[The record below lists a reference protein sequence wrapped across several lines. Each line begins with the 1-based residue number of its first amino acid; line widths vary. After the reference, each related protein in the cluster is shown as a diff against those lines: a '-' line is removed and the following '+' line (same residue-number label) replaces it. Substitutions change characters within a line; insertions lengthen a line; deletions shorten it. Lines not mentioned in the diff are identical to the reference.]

1 MDAQGRG
8 RADDIDPADQ
18 WVLNPNTGEY
28 ELRLG
33 PSAPQSAVPGP
44 RRPRSSDAAPPAR
57 GRKEAAGR
65 PRREGSG
72 REGSGREAARR
83 EGAGREGARREGAG
97 RENRSRETGRRD
109 PQGRE
114 AARREGAAREGAG
127 RAVPPPRR
135 RRGAPEEPPPGRRG
149 RRPVKKSSKGKKIL
163 LWTGGTMAFV
173 LVAGAGAAYLYVQH
187 LNDNIASVSD
197 DGASTGGFEK
207 DKAINILLIGTDK
220 RTGKGNESYGDA
232 GSVGHADTT
241 ILLHVSKDRS
251 NATALSIPRDLIV
264 DVPDCPTTQDDG
276 SQKVIPGTQR
286 VRFNTSLGQD
296 GRTPSCTMRT
306 VTELTGVKP
315 DNFMV
320 ADFNAVKTLTSA
332 VGGVEV
338 CLGKDI
344 DDPDSHLKLSKGT
357 HTIEGEQAL
366 AFVRTRH
373 AVGFGGDLS
382 RIGLQQQ
389 FLSALMRKL
398 KSNDTLTSP
407 QKMLDLAEAG
417 TEALTVDSQLDSIG
431 KLKDLGLELGKL
443 NVKNLTF
450 TTVPVIDNPTEKVK
464 ATVVL
469 DDSKATQVFNMIR
482 NDVSFTAVKQK
493 KKKEAAAV
501 AARLKG
507 SKAPASEVRVRI
519 LNGGAVS
526 GSAQKML
533 QYLQVEEGVTK
544 SENAGNA
551 PEALKRTTLEYAP
564 EQAGQARRLAAI
576 MGLSGSAMKPGDSV
590 TNSQGLPAITLTLG
604 KDFEGAGVPLTAP
617 DKAPE
622 GVDKS
627 TADKVECAK

>member
-1 MDAQGRG
+1 
-8 RADDIDPADQ
+8 
-18 WVLNPNTGEY
+18 
-28 ELRLG
+28 
-33 PSAPQSAVPGP
+33 
-44 RRPRSSDAAPPAR
+44 
-57 GRKEAAGR
+57 
-65 PRREGSG
+65 
-72 REGSGREAARR
+72 
-83 EGAGREGARREGAG
+83 
-97 RENRSRETGRRD
+97 
-109 PQGRE
+109 
-114 AARREGAAREGAG
+114 
-127 RAVPPPRR
+127 VPPPRR
-135 RRGAPEEPPPGRRG
+135 RRGAPEEPLAGRRG
-149 RRPVKKSSKGKKIL
+149 RRPAKKAAKGKKAL

-173 LVAGAGAAYLYVQH
+173 LVAGAGAAYFYIEH

-197 DGASTGGFEK
+197 DGASTGGFQK

-220 RTGKGNESYGDA
+220 RTGKGNESYGDS

-264 DVPDCPTTQDDG
+264 DVPDCPTTQEDG
-276 SQKVIPGTQR
+276 SQKIIPGTRQ

-407 QKMLDLAEAG
+407 SKMLDLAEAG
-417 TEALTVDSQLDSIG
+417 TKALTVDSQLDSIG

-443 NVKNLTF
+443 DTKNLTF
-450 TTVPVIDNPTEKVK
+450 TTTPVIDNPAEKVK
-464 ATVVL
+464 STVVL
-469 DDSKATQVFNMIR
+469 NESTAPQVFDMIK
-482 NDVSFTAVKQK
+482 NDVSFTAVKEQ

-519 LNGGAVS
+519 LNGGADP
-526 GSAQKML
+526 GSAQETL
-533 QYLQVEEGVTK
+533 SWLQVEEGVTK

-551 PEALKRTTLEYAP
+551 PAELAKTTLEYAP
-564 EQAGQARRLAAI
+564 DQADQARRLADI
-576 MGLSGSAMKPGDSV
+576 MGLSGSAMKPGESV
-590 TNSQGLPAITLTLG
+590 DNAQGLPAMTLTLG
-604 KDFEGAGVPLTAP
+604 KDFKGAGASLTAP
-617 DKAPE
+617 SKAPK
-622 GVDKS
+622 GVQKS
-627 TADKVECAK
+627 TADKVECAE